1 MTDMNGDAVP
11 ASHNLQMLDVAQ
23 LRENDWNPNQ
33 MDEDEYEQL
42 VAEVQRLGRVT
53 KPIVVRPVGAC
64 YEISDGAHN
73 YRAAKEVGITKVM
86 CDVIEDMTDT
96 EARVQ
101 TYMRN
106 QHGTH
111 NPLLE
116 GFMFSGILD
125 SDDELSNRELANRL
139 GASEG
144 KIRRSLKYVEA
155 YEMRRRYAASLADEP
170 LDEDDDEDIRDRV
183 SRLKQRQLE
192 CYFKLPDVIR
202 DRWFDALMP
211 AFVSNRLRDSD
222 PTRAGEFVIALERL
236 AASGIAAATPSSWLE
251 FGESYDW
258 MLAVDEWLQE
268 RRTVGG
274 LQEYVVSCAPWLLPI
289 QFLDLLPCQYQESE
303 GKVVIPLDQWSE
315 FVVTACRRYEGV
327 DDRYATISTRVS
339 EWLRENGVNKSDV
352 CGLEAARLSN
362 ELPVAPAL
370 LRNATILAVEERVS
384 LFREIGEEPDERA
397 REALQSVLS
406 EVQARRVNDDGDSE
420 AAAPAGESVVEMFQ
434 STLRELERNDLI
446 AVEDEL
452 FGDGREIHAWLKQW
466 LDESDIL
473 RGSQINERPAAA
485 VLAER
490 LEGIALPE
498 RILLVA
504 AIAESTAIPI
514 EERWLAAVELEA
526 AA

>member
-1 MTDMNGDAVP
+1 MTDSSTDTTATK
-11 ASHNLQMLDVAQ
+11 HILKTLDVAL
-23 LRENDWNPNQ
+23 LRENDWNPNE
-33 MDEDEYEQL
+33 MGEEDYEQL
-42 VAEVQRLGRVT
+42 VAEVRRLERVT
-53 KPIVVRPVGAC
+53 KPIFVRPVGDH

-73 YRAAKEVGITKVM
+73 YRAALEVGLTKVM

-111 NPLLE
+111 NPLRE
-116 GFMFSGILD
+116 GIMFSGILD

-170 LDEDDDEDIRDRV
+170 LDDDDDECIRDRV
-183 SRLKQRQLE
+183 GRLKQRELD

-211 AFVSNRLRDSD
+211 AFVSKRLRDSD
-222 PTRAGEFVIALERL
+222 PSKAGEFIMTLERL
-236 AASGIAAATPSSWLE
+236 AVSGIAAATPSSLLE

-268 RRTVGG
+268 RSTVGG
-274 LQEYVVSCAPWLLPI
+274 LQGYVVSCAPWLLPI
-289 QFLDLLPCQYQESE
+289 RFLDLLPCQYQESQ

-315 FVVTACRRYEGV
+315 FVGTACRRYEGV
-327 DDRYATISTRVS
+327 HDRYATISTRVS
-339 EWLRENGVNKSDV
+339 AWLRENGINKSDV
-352 CGLEAARLSN
+352 CGLEAARLIN
-362 ELPVAPAL
+362 ELKDAPEI

-397 REALQSVLS
+397 NEALQSVLS
-406 EVQARRVNDDGDSE
+406 ELQARRVNDDGESE
-420 AAAPAGESVVEMFQ
+420 AAVPAGEPVVKMFQ

-446 AVEDEL
+446 AGEDEL
-452 FGDGREIHAWLKQW
+452 FGDRHEIHSWLQTW
-466 LDESDIL
+466 LGESDVL
-473 RGSQINERPAAA
+473 CDSLINERPAAA

-490 LEGIALPE
+490 LDDLALPE

-504 AIAESTAIPI
+504 AIAESTVVPI
-514 EERWLAAVELEA
+514 EERWLAAVEAEA